1 MKRLAMGLLVGLM
14 TMGAAMAQEAASDV
28 NTATQAGANPVASDA
43 AAIAAEQDRLANL
56 PAQPAGTAAAA
67 ATQAAAGAASGAAAG
82 TPQLPAGV
90 TTEQNPLKVAFMEK
104 SSSVPAYFRPN
115 PNMPEIVNE
124 DILRGMSEN
133 GKATGRNVN
142 ALIGY
147 MPRLKV
153 IPCPVD
159 CSGSDYDNAVA
170 AFINGYQGEWGR
182 NFQPRGEMIVQVRWF
197 HARPWFQRS
206 LPYGTDS
213 FGVEFMLEGKVV
225 SLGKKSMVGGKVTA
239 DELAKDIGAKLG
251 FELAYT
257 LGMGVKPTYINQ
269 PDSATNAVVGAVHA
283 TATAVDSLLG
293 ADDVRP
299 RVEPATEANSNLLP
313 AIDGIQPNEISPMT
327 GTRYINT
334 ILF

>member
-1 MKRLAMGLLVGLM
+1 MKRLALGLLVGLM
-14 TMGAAMAQEAASDV
+14 TMGAMAQEAASDV
-28 NTATQAGANPVASDA
+28 NPTVQADANQAASDA
-43 AAIAAEQDRLANL
+43 AAMAEQDRLANM

-67 ATQAAAGAASGAAAG
+67 AQAAG
-82 TPQLPAGV
+82 TTDQPQLPAGV

-115 PNMPEIVNE
+115 QNMPEIVNE
-124 DILRGMSEN
+124 DLLRGYAEN
-133 GKATGRNVN
+133 GKATGRNAH

-159 CSGSDYDNAVA
+159 CSGSDYDKAVA
-170 AFINGYQGEWGR
+170 AFIKGYQGEWGR

-197 HARPWFQRS
+197 HERPWYQRS

-225 SLGKKSMVGGKVTA
+225 SLGKKSIVGSSVTA
-239 DELAKDIGAKLG
+239 DELAENIGSKLG

-283 TATAVDSLLG
+283 TATALDSIFG

-313 AIDGIQPNEISPMT
+313 AIDGIQPNEIAPMT
-327 GTRYINT
+327 GTRYINM

>member
-14 TMGAAMAQEAASDV
+14 TMGAMAQESASDV
-28 NTATQAGANPVASDA
+28 STTTQAGPVATDAAASDA
-43 AAIAAEQDRLANL
+43 AAIAAEQDRLANM
-56 PAQPAGTAAAA
+56 PAQPAGTAAASA
-67 ATQAAAGAASGAAAG
+67 QAAAAGAAENM
-82 TPQLPAGV
+82 QLPAGV
-90 TTEQNPLKVAFMEK
+90 TTEKNPLKVAFMQK

-115 PNMPEIVNE
+115 QNMPEIVNE

-133 GKATGRNVN
+133 GKATGRNVSQ
-142 ALIGY
+142 LIGY
-147 MPRLKV
+147 MPKLKV

-159 CSGSDYDNAVA
+159 CSGSDYDRAVA
-170 AFINGYQGEWGR
+170 AFIHGYEGEWR
-182 NFQPRGEMIVQVRWF
+182 NNFQHRGEMIVQVRWF
-197 HARPWFQRS
+197 HARPWYQRS

-225 SLGKKSMVGGKVTA
+225 SLGKKSIVGGKVTA
-239 DELAKDIGAKLG
+239 DELAENIGAKLG

-269 PDSATNAVVGAVHA
+269 PDSTTNAVVGAVHA

-299 RVEPATEANSNLLP
+299 RVEPATQANSNLLP
-313 AIDGIQPNEISPMT
+313 AIDGIQPNEIAPMT
-327 GTRYINT
+327 GTRFINT

>member
-1 MKRLAMGLLVGLM
+1 MKRMALGLVLSLM
-14 TMGAAMAQEAASDV
+14 MMGAIAQETASGV
-28 NTATQAGANPVASDA
+28 NMDTQAVASPEASDA
-43 AAIAAEQDRLANL
+43 AAIAAEQDRLANM
-56 PAQPAGTAAAA
+56 PALPAGTAAV
-67 ATQAAAGAASGAAAG
+67 AGGNSS
-82 TPQLPAGV
+82 LPAGV
-90 TTEQNPLKVAFMEK
+90 TTEKNPLKVAFMEK
-104 SSSVPAYFRPN
+104 AKSVPAYFRPN

-147 MPRLKV
+147 MPKLKI

-159 CSGSDYDNAVA
+159 CSGADYDKAVA
-170 AFINGYQGEWGR
+170 AFINGYEGEWGPH
-182 NFQPRGEMIVQVRWF
+182 FQHRGEMIVQVRWF
-197 HARPWFQRS
+197 HARPWYARS

-213 FGVEFMLEGKVV
+213 FGVSFMLEGKVV
-225 SLGKKSMVGGKVTA
+225 SLGKKSLVGGKVTA
-239 DELAKDIGAKLG
+239 DSLAQDLGSKMG

-269 PDSATNAVVGAVHA
+269 PDATSYAVIGAVLTTGA
-283 TATAVDSLLG
+283 AVDSLLG

-299 RVEPATEANSNLLP
+299 RVEQATEANSNLLP
-313 AIDGIQPNEISPMT
+313 AVDGIQPNEIEPIT
-327 GTRYINT
+327 HTRYINT

>member
-1 MKRLAMGLLVGLM
+1 MKHLAMSLLLGML
-14 TMGAAMAQEAASDV
+14 TMGAMAQETASDV
-28 NTATQAGANPVASDA
+28 NTDTQAVANPVASDA
-43 AAIAAEQDRLANL
+43 AAIAAEQDRLANM
-56 PAQPAGTAAAA
+56 PALPAGTAAS
-67 ATQAAAGAASGAAAG
+67 AAGETTAG
-82 TPQLPAGV
+82 HPPLPVGV
-90 TTEQNPLKVAFMEK
+90 TTEQNPLKVAFMAK

-147 MPRLKV
+147 MPKLKI

-159 CSGSDYDNAVA
+159 CSGDDYDKAVA
-170 AFINGYQGEWGR
+170 AFVNGYEGEWGPH
-182 NFQPRGEMIVQVRWF
+182 FQHRGEMIVQVRWF
-197 HARPWFQRS
+197 HARPWYARS

-213 FGVEFMLEGKVV
+213 FGVSFMLEGKVV

-239 DELAKDIGAKLG
+239 DSLAQDIGSKMG
-251 FELAYT
+251 FELAYS
-257 LGMGVKPTYINQ
+257 LGMGVKPSYINQ
-269 PDSATNAVVGAVHA
+269 PDSASNAAIGAVIATGNAVDH
-283 TATAVDSLLG
+283 LLG

-299 RVEPATEANSNLLP
+299 RVEQATESNSNLLP
-313 AIDGIQPNEISPMT
+313 AVDGIQPNEIEPMT
-327 GTRYINT
+327 HTRYINT